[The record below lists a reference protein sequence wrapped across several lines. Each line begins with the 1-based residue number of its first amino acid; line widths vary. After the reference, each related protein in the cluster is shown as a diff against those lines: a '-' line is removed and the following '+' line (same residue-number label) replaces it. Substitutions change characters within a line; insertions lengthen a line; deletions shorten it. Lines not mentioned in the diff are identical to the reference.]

1 MTQEAT
7 RSSADDVPRAQAQRA
22 ADALSRGGAPPQVAP
37 AAATDLATDLGPF
50 LTLYGANGAV
60 QATTAQLDGVM
71 PQVPRA
77 VLSQAR
83 AHRIDRVTWKPRAG
97 VREAVIALG
106 WHSTTAQKVVVAGT
120 SLRPSEDR
128 QAQLLLLRL
137 AGWLTA
143 MIGSLAMTGVVVRWL
158 SFGQTW
164 PPEQLSF
171 GFTRA

>member
-1 MTQEAT
+1 MTQEVT

-50 LTLYGANGAV
+50 LTLHGANGAV

-77 VLSQAR
+77 VLAQAR
-83 AHRIDRVTWKPRAG
+83 AHRIDRVTWQPRAG
-97 VREAVIALG
+97 VREAVIALA
-106 WHSTTAQKVVVAGT
+106 WHSTTAQKVVVAGN

-128 QAQLLLLRL
+128 QAQLLLLMLADRDDRL
-137 AGWLTA
+137 SGDDRGRGPMAE
-143 MIGSLAMTGVVVRWL
+143 
-158 SFGQTW
+158 FGQTW
-164 PPEQLSF
+164 PPEQLTF
-171 GFTRA
+171 GFARA